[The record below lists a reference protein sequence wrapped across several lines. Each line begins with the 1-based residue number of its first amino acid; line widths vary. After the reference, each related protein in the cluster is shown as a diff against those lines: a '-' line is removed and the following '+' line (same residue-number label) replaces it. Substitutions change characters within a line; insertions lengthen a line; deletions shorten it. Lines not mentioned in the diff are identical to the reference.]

1 MSWQYFPYQ
10 EHAFHQGWEDP
21 WMPYAQQSQY
31 DDYSAPPTSTS
42 YLEDM
47 LCKFAESQIAF
58 QETTEARFARLENNM
73 DTYFD
78 DLARQMGE
86 IATVVQRL
94 ETDLGN
100 PNSSFSQDQSSTP
113 TSPTSKVCPKLVNS
127 NLDIKLFAPF
137 PSRLAKE
144 LKDDGEED
152 IKLEFDELEEE
163 ESYLTREED
172 IDSDEEAA
180 PLENCM
186 TIGENVFQESKPSVG
201 EDESDLES
209 KETTLVANGM
219 VENNLMMDL
228 VPHEDPDFLG
238 VKALHQKFEKW
249 VIRHQFIVTLYTC
262 TPRTTFP
269 SNYQWNNAN
278 LVCYTLLHKSITA
291 TTMALSTLAYHDILK
306 HALSCF
312 LLLSPCILML
322 LCSYIFAFTSYLLF
336 ALRWQDPP

>member
-1 MSWQYFPYQ
+1 MSWQHSPYQ

-31 DDYSAPPTSTS
+31 DDYGDPPTSTS

-58 QETTEARFARLENNM
+58 QETTEARFACLENNM
-73 DTYFD
+73 VTYFD

-86 IATVVQRL
+86 VSTVVERL
-94 ETDLGN
+94 ETDWGLQII
-100 PNSSFSQDQSSTP
+100 PQDDSSFSQDQSSTP

-152 IKLEFDELEEE
+152 IKLEFDKHEED

-186 TIGENVFQESKPSVG
+186 TFGEDVSIASGPNVG
-201 EDESDLES
+201 EDEFGLES
-209 KETTLVANGM
+209 KENF
-219 VENNLMMDL
+219 D
-228 VPHEDPDFLG
+228 D
-238 VKALHQKFEKW
+238 
-249 VIRHQFIVTLYTC
+249 
-262 TPRTTFP
+262 
-269 SNYQWNNAN
+269 
-278 LVCYTLLHKSITA
+278 
-291 TTMALSTLAYHDILK
+291 
-306 HALSCF
+306 
-312 LLLSPCILML
+312 
-322 LCSYIFAFTSYLLF
+322 
-336 ALRWQDPP
+336 